1 MTQATPC
8 EILLA
13 EDNAAD
19 VALVREALKE
29 HDVACDLRIVSDGAQ
44 AIAFLRSLDSLTH
57 QPCPD
62 LLLVDLHLPKHDGA
76 DILRALRSTE
86 RCARTPVIV
95 MSSSGAPADR
105 EMAEKHA
112 ALHYFK
118 KPSSLA
124 EFLLLGGVVKGILDG
139 KRSASQHPP
148 GAGGGVGVPA

>member
-29 HDVACDLRIVSDGAQ
+29 HDVYCDLRIARDGAE
-44 AIAFLRSLDSLTH
+44 AIAFIQSLDSTSH
-57 QPCPD
+57 QGCPD
-62 LLLVDLHLPKHDGA
+62 LLLVDMHLPKHDGP

-95 MSSSGAPADR
+95 MSSSPAPADW
-105 EMAEKHA
+105 EVEEKQVI
-112 ALHYFK
+112 HYFR
-118 KPSSLA
+118 KPSTLS
-124 EFLLLGGVVKGILDG
+124 EFLELGGMIKEILAG
-139 KRSASQHPP
+139 RRSRHSH
-148 GAGGGVGVPA
+148 GGEGDSGVPA